1 MADDQD
7 PKIGFRSPP
16 PSRRFG
22 EPGGNARGRGR
33 QKGSRNVSTIL
44 EEVLSARITVKD
56 GGKRPRKITKLDA
69 GLTQLANRAATGDL
83 RAIQMVLALAQ
94 GMESKRDG
102 EIQRHEGRLLYFQQR
117 DLFSRRAKEQEKI
130 FCGRQSK
137 DKSHGRGSGAK
148 DPGLYF
154 RVSLSAYR

>member
-1 MADDQD
+1 MDDGHD
-7 PKIGFRSPP
+7 PKIGYGSPP

-22 EPGGNARGRGR
+22 EPGGNSRGRGR

-56 GGKRPRKITKLDA
+56 GGQRPRKITKLDA

-102 EIQRHEGRLLYFQQR
+102 ETNAEVALTNADRRVLNLLMER
-117 DLFSRRAKEQEKI
+117 V
-130 FCGRQSK
+130 GN
-137 DKSHGRGSGAK
+137 
-148 DPGLYF
+148 GLG
-154 RVSLSAYR
+154 LDHND

>member
-7 PKIGFRSPP
+7 PKIGYRSPP
-16 PSRRFG
+16 TSRRFG
-22 EPGGNARGRGR
+22 EPGGNSRGRGR

-83 RAIQMVLALAQ
+83 RAIQMVLVLTQ
-94 GMESKRDG
+94 GMENKRDA
-102 EIQRHEGRLLYFQQR
+102 ETNADVPLTNADRRVLDLLTERLEAGL
-117 DLFSRRAKEQEKI
+117 
-130 FCGRQSK
+130 
-137 DKSHGRGSGAK
+137 GS
-148 DPGLYF
+148 DHDD
-154 RVSLSAYR
+154 

>member
-56 GGKRPRKITKLDA
+56 GSKRPRKITKLDA

-102 EIQRHEGRLLYFQQR
+102 ETNAEVALTNADRRVLDLLMER
-117 DLFSRRAKEQEKI
+117 V
-130 FCGRQSK
+130 GN
-137 DKSHGRGSGAK
+137 
-148 DPGLYF
+148 GLGGDHND
-154 RVSLSAYR
+154 

>member
-1 MADDQD
+1 MADDQE

-56 GGKRPRKITKLDA
+56 GGKRPRKISKLDA

-102 EIQRHEGRLLYFQQR
+102 EANAEVALTNADRRVLDLLMER
-117 DLFSRRAKEQEKI
+117 VGK
-130 FCGRQSK
+130 
-137 DKSHGRGSGAK
+137 
-148 DPGLYF
+148 GLGDDHND
-154 RVSLSAYR
+154 